1 MILDSLENL
10 KLYLPEGCSEEVV
23 QFAGSVSSD
32 VADGKRVIREDV
44 VFSRIMTLLTVD
56 RKQGVLESHR
66 SFVDIQIVLAGQE
79 IIEVWPT
86 TELKEKSPYIRDK
99 DVVLYQIPDLS
110 FLRLVLQ
117 PGYFAVFFPQDAHM
131 PQIAIAEAAPLR
143 KLVIKVSVTLFQ
155 NGKCLRATSFH

>member
-1 MILDSLENL
+1 MTLDSLENL
-10 KLYLPEGCSEEVV
+10 KLYLPEVCTEEVV

-32 VADGKRVIREDV
+32 MADGECVVLEDF
-44 VFSRIMTLLTVD
+44 VFSRIMNLLIVD

-66 SFVDIQIVLAGQE
+66 SFVDIQVVLAGQE

-86 TELKEKSPYIRDK
+86 TELKEKSPYNRDK
-99 DVVLYQIPDLS
+99 DVVLYQIPDSS

-143 KLVIKVSVTLFQ
+143 KLVIKVSVALF
-155 NGKCLRATSFH
+155 

>member
-10 KLYLPEGCSEEVV
+10 KLYLPKGCSEEVV
-23 QFAGSVSSD
+23 QFAGSVSPD
-32 VADGKRVIREDV
+32 MTDGESVILEDV

-86 TELKEKSPYIRDK
+86 TELKEKLPYNRDK

-131 PQIAIAEAAPLR
+131 PQIAIAEETSLR
-143 KLVIKVSVTLFQ
+143 KLVVKVSVTLF
-155 NGKCLRATSFH
+155 

>member
-1 MILDSLENL
+1 MTLDSLENL
-10 KLYLPEGCSEEVV
+10 KLYLPEVCTEEVV

-32 VADGKRVIREDV
+32 MADGERVILEDV

-86 TELKEKSPYIRDK
+86 TELKEKSAYIRKK
-99 DVVLYQIPDLS
+99 DVVLYQTPDLS

-117 PGYFAVFFPQDAHM
+117 
-131 PQIAIAEAAPLR
+131 
-143 KLVIKVSVTLFQ
+143 
-155 NGKCLRATSFH
+155 